1 MKHGVKTNHIHP
13 LEVAEVN
20 NHNPFSQFNPAALTS
35 ASSPK
40 PCRAAE
46 AYAHNAISVSPEGI
60 FSVLGE
66 W

>member
-1 MKHGVKTNHIHP
+1 MKYRVKTNHIHP

-20 NHNPFSQFNPAALTS
+20 THNPFSQFNPTALTL

-46 AYAHNAISVSPEGI
+46 AYVHNAISASLEGI
-60 FSVLGE
+60 FSMLGE

>member
-1 MKHGVKTNHIHP
+1 MKHGTKTNHIHP

-20 NHNPFSQFNPAALTS
+20 NHNPFSQFNPTALTS
-35 ASSPK
+35 ASSAK

-46 AYAHNAISVSPEGI
+46 AYAHNAISVSLEGI